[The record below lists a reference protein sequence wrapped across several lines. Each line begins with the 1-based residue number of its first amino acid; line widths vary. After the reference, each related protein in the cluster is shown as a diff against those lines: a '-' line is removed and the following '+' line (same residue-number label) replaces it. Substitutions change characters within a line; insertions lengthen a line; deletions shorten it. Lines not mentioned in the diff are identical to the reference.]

1 MVKLDH
7 YVLNFEFRYKL
18 DLMLIWERC
27 RRMYLERNTTNIS
40 YAADIYRKWTLMKKV
55 LNHQIS

>member
-1 MVKLDH
+1 
-7 YVLNFEFRYKL
+7 
-18 DLMLIWERC
+18 MLIRERC